1 MSSSSATNQPKVEL
15 LVGEDSVIEDNETL
29 MSNIDDDVVLQDD
42 ELEVEDKQD
51 NVIIPEETN
60 QPSTTRNYPIQGEM
74 ERRAE
79 ERLLDERIRERY
91 QREIGDIFAKRS
103 E

>member
-1 MSSSSATNQPKVEL
+1 M
-15 LVGEDSVIEDNETL
+15 IEDNETE
-29 MSNIDDDVVLQDD
+29 MSNIDDDAVLQD
-42 ELEVEDKQD
+42 EEVGIEDKQD
-51 NVIIPEETN
+51 DVIVPDETT
-60 QPSTTRNYPIQGEM
+60 QPLSTTRNYPIQGEM

-103 E
+103 V